1 MSLLTAVMMLLGWQM
16 AADAALLQR
25 IRAMS
30 VLTCV
35 TMLLTGVMM
44 LLTVVISLLTAVMM
58 VGCRWLEMQRYF
70 WRRSSPP
77 SSGRVFMRVF
87 VYKNILVDI

>member
-1 MSLLTAVMMLLGWQM
+1 M
-16 AADAALLQR
+16 AGDAALLQR
-25 IRAMS
+25 IRTMS

-58 VGCRWLEMQRYF
+58 VGWQMAGDAALLLAQVLTPLIRT
-70 WRRSSPP
+70 S
-77 SSGRVFMRVF
+77 
-87 VYKNILVDI
+87 VYESLRI